1 MPDLCTLW
9 DTKCLLFSPQ
19 NVEAICHSITDN
31 NISAAAAAMRDIA
44 SLKQRIKGG
53 KWGVPDK

>member
-1 MPDLCTLW
+1 MPDLYILW

-19 NVEAICHSITDN
+19 NVEAICHSVTDN

-44 SLKQRIKGG
+44 SLKHRIKGG